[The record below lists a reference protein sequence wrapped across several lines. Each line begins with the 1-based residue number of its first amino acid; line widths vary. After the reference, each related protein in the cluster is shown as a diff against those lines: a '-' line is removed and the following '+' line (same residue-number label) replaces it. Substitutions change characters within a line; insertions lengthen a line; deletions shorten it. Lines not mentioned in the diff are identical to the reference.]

1 MPAPMWGNTARLK
14 MEFCHVVQ
22 CEKGHSSSAVR
33 GLFIAQSGHAATMV
47 ECPLLRAMRT
57 FDQLGSVDLN
67 LRVGGLACKSTVEPL
82 GPMRMQVEF
91 YNRLP
96 EL

>member
-67 LRVGGLACKSTVEPL
+67 LRVGGLACKSTDYCPF
-82 GPMRMQVEF
+82 EF
-91 YNRLP
+91 DHSLIQS
-96 EL
+96 